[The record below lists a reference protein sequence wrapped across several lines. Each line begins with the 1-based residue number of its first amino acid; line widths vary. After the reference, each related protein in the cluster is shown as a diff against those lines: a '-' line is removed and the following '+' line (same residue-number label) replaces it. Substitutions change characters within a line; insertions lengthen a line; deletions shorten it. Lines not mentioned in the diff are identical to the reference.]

1 MRAPVGTGAAQVPSE
16 LRGVVSGAVWRRP
29 GPAPGIALERVPEVR
44 AERGREIRRRVRHA
58 AAALAQQG
66 RRLHSHAV
74 AVEPSRGLRARHERG
89 DKRALARVEFGTRG
103 GASLLARTLL
113 RLAWSG
119 CH

>member
-1 MRAPVGTGAAQVPSE
+1 MRAPVGTGAAQVASE
-16 LRGVVSGAVWRRP
+16 LRGVGRGAVRRGP
-29 GPAPGIALERVPEVR
+29 GPAPGIALETAPEVR

-74 AVEPSRGLRARHERG
+74 AVEPGRGFRARHERG
-89 DKRALARVEFGTRG
+89 DKGALARVEFGTRG
-103 GASLLARTLL
+103 GTRPLARMLL
-113 RLAWSG
+113 RLASSG